1 MLTNAAYVKLKIPSL
16 GKFYTKYF
24 YNTRNYVVDKKIIV
38 DISEVFE
45 LKKRKQDELD
55 FYQKQLEELQFKM
68 SMITQEIQLTE
79 QIIIMIEHETVIDID
94 KKIRNKK

>member
-1 MLTNAAYVKLKIPSL
+1 M
-16 GKFYTKYF
+16 
-24 YNTRNYVVDKKIIV
+24 DKKIIV

>member
-1 MLTNAAYVKLKIPSL
+1 M
-16 GKFYTKYF
+16 
-24 YNTRNYVVDKKIIV
+24 DKKIIV

-68 SMITQEIQLTE
+68 SMITQEIRLTE

>member
-1 MLTNAAYVKLKIPSL
+1 M
-16 GKFYTKYF
+16 
-24 YNTRNYVVDKKIIV
+24 RNCDMDKKIIV

-68 SMITQEIQLTE
+68 SMITQEIRLTE

>member
-1 MLTNAAYVKLKIPSL
+1 M
-16 GKFYTKYF
+16 
-24 YNTRNYVVDKKIIV
+24 DKKIIV

-68 SMITQEIQLTE
+68 SMITQEIRLTE
-79 QIIIMIEHETVIDID
+79 QIIIMIEHETVVDID
-94 KKIRNKK
+94 KKIRNKNRMN